1 MSQNE
6 TPAMTSGQLA
16 KKMME
21 LEKQLEMYK
30 KEYSQAKSREFDI
43 AVKKFLDDF
52 DIHTVKDLN
61 QVASILRRS
70 KPAAKD
76 RSAETP
82 PQRKVVPTPHNAV
95 REPAAQTTQNAVK
108 TVEPAPVNTSEKE
121 EVFKEVKV
129 ETSINE
135 EPAHDADIQEPDTFD
150 KESEDSAEEVTSPD
164 AAADESDEEVTDD
177 KADPIESPSISE
189 DKDSSNDEKDEDDE
203 DDSSE
208 DMDFMGMFGDDL
220 FSDFD
225 DDSKK
230 E

>member
-16 KKMME
+16 QKMME

-30 KEYSQAKSREFDI
+30 KEYSQAKSREFNI

-61 QVASILRRS
+61 QVASILRGL
-70 KPAAKD
+70 KPATED
-76 RSAETP
+76 RSVETSL
-82 PQRKVVPTPHNAV
+82 QRKVAPSDHNTV
-95 REPAAQTTQNAVK
+95 RPVAPNPQKAAK
-108 TVEPAPVNTSEKE
+108 TVESILVNADEKE
-121 EVFKEVKV
+121 EVFEEVK
-129 ETSINE
+129 EEAPIHE
-135 EPAHDADIQEPDTFD
+135 EPAHDAGIQEPDTFD